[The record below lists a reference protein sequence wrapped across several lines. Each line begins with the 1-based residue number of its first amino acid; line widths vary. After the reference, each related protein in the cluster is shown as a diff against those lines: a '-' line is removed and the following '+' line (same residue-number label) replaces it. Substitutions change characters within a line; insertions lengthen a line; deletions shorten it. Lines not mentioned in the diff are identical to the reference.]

1 MLTPRKEMTD
11 MMESF
16 NKLMGETLVARYA
29 ELDTPTEEPRFW
41 LVYYNHEDREGCS
54 VFYSYLTSANC
65 REEAILK
72 AATKHNLD
80 PEDLDAVPKDLI

>member
-41 LVYYNHEDREGCS
+41 LS
-54 VFYSYLTSANC
+54 L
-65 REEAILK
+65 
-72 AATKHNLD
+72 
-80 PEDLDAVPKDLI
+80 LI